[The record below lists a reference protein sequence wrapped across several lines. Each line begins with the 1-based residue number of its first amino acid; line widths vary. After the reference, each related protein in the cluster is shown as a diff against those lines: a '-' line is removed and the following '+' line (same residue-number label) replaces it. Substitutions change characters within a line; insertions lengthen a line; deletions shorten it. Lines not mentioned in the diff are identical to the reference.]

1 MFSLNSMG
9 SRYTSWLT
17 KDNLR
22 DDFWAGITGAVLVL
36 PQGIA
41 YAIIAGLLPQV
52 GLYTSIIAGT
62 IAALFG
68 SSKHM
73 ISGPTAALSMV
84 LSTTLASVYIAD
96 NQSLSGL
103 VCLVTLMI
111 GLIQLILAV
120 LKIGRFVDFIS
131 HSVIQGFTSGAAIL
145 IAASQFKYLLGI
157 HVTSSPTLLGYI
169 SAICAGIAQT
179 NSVALFI
186 GLTTIISA
194 VIWKLYIRRIPYLL
208 GSMVIGSL
216 LCIAIDGENTHQVT
230 MVSALPGT
238 LPSFLFPDLSIDLF
252 TTLLPGAAAIAFLG
266 LIEAASISRSIAMR
280 SKQKIDGNKEF
291 IGQGLSNLVGSFFY
305 CYPSSGSFTRSGG
318 NYDSG
323 AKTPIASVISALAV
337 TLVLY
342 LVPDITMYIPM
353 TVMSAGIM
361 VIAWNLFD
369 LKGVRASIGKSKH
382 EMLIFSGT
390 LLCTLFL
397 KLEYAIY
404 AGIVLS
410 YIIFLLNI
418 ARPKI
423 TEVAPIERNG
433 KRQLRNIERF
443 NIPECPEIKI
453 LRIEGA
459 LYFGSITY
467 IQNLIYEYNKNGIY
481 HFIIILRGVNFI
493 DLSGE
498 HFLINEINKDDQ
510 YTSKV
515 YVCSL
520 LGFLVDRIKTTELK
534 EYFRHEPSV
543 ASSELAIKA
552 ALKSVSLDP
561 CTNCSKRVF
570 NECQHRG
577 IQPDRLDVVSVE

>member
-1 MFSLNSMG
+1 MLPLKAIG
-9 SRYTSWLT
+9 SRYSSWLT
-17 KDNLR
+17 KGNLR

-41 YAIIAGLLPQV
+41 YAIIAGLPPQV

-84 LSTTLASVYIAD
+84 LSTMLASVYIAD
-96 NQSLSGL
+96 EQSLPAL

-111 GLIQLILAV
+111 GLIQLILAF
-120 LKIGRFVDFIS
+120 LKVGRFVDFIS
-131 HSVIQGFTSGAAIL
+131 HSVVQGFTSGAAIL

-157 HVTSSPTLLGYI
+157 NATSSPTLLGYL
-169 SAICAGIAQT
+169 SAIFTGLTQT
-179 NSVALFI
+179 NHVALFI
-186 GLTTIISA
+186 GITTIISA
-194 VIWKLYIRRIPYLL
+194 VIWKSYIRRIPYLL
-208 GSMVIGSL
+208 GAMVIGSL
-216 LCIAIDGENTHQVT
+216 LCLAVGGQNTYDVA

-238 LPSFLFPDLSIDLF
+238 LPSFIFPDISIDLI
-252 TTLLPGAAAIAFLG
+252 TTLFPGAVSIAFLG

-323 AKTPIASVISALAV
+323 AKTPISSVISALAV

-342 LVPDITMYIPM
+342 LVPNITMYIPM

-369 LKGVRASIGKSKH
+369 LKGVLESIGKSKH

-390 LLCTLFL
+390 LLSTLFL

-404 AGIVLS
+404 VGIVLS

-423 TEVAPIERNG
+423 SEVAPIDRKG
-433 KRQLRNIERF
+433 RRHLRNINRY
-443 NIPECPEIKI
+443 NLPECPEVKI

-459 LYFGSITY
+459 LYFGSVTY
-467 IQNLIYEYNKNGIY
+467 IQNLLHEYNKNGIY
-481 HFIIILRGVNFI
+481 HFVLILRGVNFI

-498 HFLINEINKDDQ
+498 HFLLNEINKKAQ
-510 YTSKV
+510 STSKV
-515 YVCSL
+515 YLCSL
-520 LGFLVDRIKTTELK
+520 MGFVVDSLKTTELK
-534 EYFRHEPSV
+534 NHFKQDTAGV
-543 ASSELAIKA
+543 SSESAIKA
-552 ALKSVSLDP
+552 AVKGVNLDS
-561 CTNCSKRVF
+561 CANCSQRVF

-577 IQPDRLDVVSVE
+577 NQPDRLDFVSVK